1 MDTIAQRNRMI
12 FGCMKSLNSHVK
24 EFGSWQ
30 LYDVGLRGIR
40 QRMLDG
46 FIDEEWTQMDELT
59 GTIRENREQI
69 DFFYHIDTTLLVLS
83 IDMFTTVALDK
94 KTPPKCSSV
103 ILGVVISSMTN
114 IWGFV

>member
-1 MDTIAQRNRMI
+1 VDTIAQRNRMI
-12 FGCMKSLNSHVK
+12 FGFMKSLNSHVK

-59 GTIRENREQI
+59 GTIRENREHI
-69 DFFYHIDTTLLVLS
+69 DFFLPYRHYI
-83 IDMFTTVALDK
+83 I
-94 KTPPKCSSV
+94 
-103 ILGVVISSMTN
+103 
-114 IWGFV
+114 GFIN